1 MEQRSRAV
9 FVAGGQSGAEGPA
22 AAPVSAPAE
31 EEEDREAAVT
41 LQSIVKGWTQKNTSD
56 RRWDSCDRES
66 HISLT
71 YKLFWDSECLIPIT
85 KNQQP
90 QPERGRPC
98 LHQAQPSH
106 PMDFKANLK
115 GIKAKTEEVRK
126 GNSTQQ
132 MDFRAV
138 LGKKGDKPATKPSDM
153 LTKTDTDFR
162 SVLTN
167 KKNLASPEKNGENE
181 TKAVHNCMNEGFN
194 EKMSSNRVAGKV
206 PQFVE
211 KLDDLTVLDGQRLR
225 LQCRL
230 TTTDLTGITV
240 TWTLDGKVIK
250 PSKFIILT
258 NEGQR
263 SYRPKQNTLI
273 Q

>member
-1 MEQRSRAV
+1 MHAV
-9 FVAGGQSGAEGPA
+9 LGRPFN
-22 AAPVSAPAE
+22 
-31 EEEDREAAVT
+31 T
-41 LQSIVKGWTQKNTSD
+41 NNNLQ
-56 RRWDSCDRES
+56 
-66 HISLT
+66 L
-71 YKLFWDSECLIPIT
+71 
-85 KNQQP
+85 
-90 QPERGRPC
+90 QPERGRPR
-98 LHQAQPSH
+98 LQQAQPFH
-106 PMDFKANLK
+106 HMDFKANLK
-115 GIKAKTEEVRK
+115 GVKGKSEEVRK

-181 TKAVHNCMNEGFN
+181 MTEVNNCMKEAINEN
-194 EKMSSNRVAGKV
+194 MSSNRGAGKV

-230 TTTDLTGITV
+230 TMTDPTGITV

-250 PSKFIILT
+250 PSKFIILA

-263 SYRPKQNTLI
+263 LYRSNAETCKNYTSLK
-273 Q
+273 

>member
-1 MEQRSRAV
+1 
-9 FVAGGQSGAEGPA
+9 
-22 AAPVSAPAE
+22 
-31 EEEDREAAVT
+31 
-41 LQSIVKGWTQKNTSD
+41 
-56 RRWDSCDRES
+56 
-66 HISLT
+66 
-71 YKLFWDSECLIPIT
+71 
-85 KNQQP
+85 
-90 QPERGRPC
+90 
-98 LHQAQPSH
+98 
-106 PMDFKANLK
+106 MDFKANLK
-115 GIKAKTEEVRK
+115 GVKAKTEEVRK

-138 LGKKGDKPATKPSDM
+138 LGKKGDKPTNKPSDA

-167 KKNLASPEKNGENE
+167 KKKPASTEKNGENE
-181 TKAVHNCMNEGFN
+181 TTTVNNCMKDEIK
-194 EKMSSNRVAGKV
+194 EKKSSDRGPGKV

-230 TTTDLTGITV
+230 ATSDLTGITV

-250 PSKFIILT
+250 PSKFIILA

-263 SYRPKQNTLI
+263 SYRKNAGTFKNYSLLKTQHDP
-273 Q
+273 